1 MKFHSYWDLQTPQFK
16 ASVGSVDDVRT
27 GYVAGY
33 SYGHDDCRVRLNQL
47 EREQKTLATAI
58 RNMAVEAGIC
68 SDEALL
74 TGAHLIMLCSDML
87 DYLKNREREVT
98 ELRAKVAAYES
109 AQEITVPDDMQEW
122 AGMDGATAFHLI
134 ERHADNWSDAGKM
147 MHEWLNANIP
157 QPKEGE

>member
-1 MKFHSYWDLQTPQFK
+1 MKFHSWWDLQTPQFK
-16 ASVGSVDDVRT
+16 ASVGSVDDVRA

-33 SYGHDDCRVRLNQL
+33 SYGHSDCRKRMAQI
-47 EREQKTLATAI
+47 ERENK
-58 RNMAVEAGIC
+58 
-68 SDEALL
+68 
-74 TGAHLIMLCSDML
+74 
-87 DYLKNREREVT
+87 
-98 ELRAKVAAYES
+98 ELRAKVADLES

-147 MHEWLNANIP
+147 MHEWLSANIP